1 MAIVSSNP
9 CTGAV
14 IQRFEADD
22 AAVLEAQVA
31 GAARAFDAWRRRDIG
46 HRAVILQE
54 VAQLLRARDR
64 QWASLMTA
72 EMGKPL
78 GQAIAEARKC
88 AWVCD
93 YYAEHAEQFLASRT
107 VATEAS
113 ASYVRYDPLGVIL
126 GVMPWNFP
134 LWQVLRYAAPTL
146 MAGNTTVMK
155 HASNVPRTAL
165 ALEKLFKE
173 AGAPAGVFTTLLI
186 DGPRCEALIA
196 DPRIAA
202 VSLTGSEAVGR
213 RVGAAAGAAL
223 KPAVLELGGSDPFI
237 VLRDADVPRAAQV
250 AASARMLNNGQSCIA
265 AKRFIVVRAVAEAFT
280 EAFRAALAAEVMG
293 DPLDEAT
300 TLGPMAR
307 GDLRA
312 ELHDQVERSRAAGA
326 RVILGGVLPEGP
338 GYFYPATLLIEVDPS
353 HAVASEET
361 FGPAAAVLVV
371 DDEEQAIALA
381 NDSPYGLGA
390 SLWTADIQRAHALAG
405 RIEAGAVFVNDL
417 TKSDP
422 RLPFGG
428 IKASG
433 FGREL
438 SQEGLRAFV
447 NTKTVV
453 VA

>member
-1 MAIVSSNP
+1 MAIVSRNP
-9 CTGAV
+9 STGA
-14 IQRFEADD
+14 IIHAYEADD
-22 AAVLEAQVA
+22 SALVEAKVAEAAD
-31 GAARAFDAWRRRDIG
+31 AFEDWRGRDFDY
-46 HRAVILQE
+46 RAVVIE
-54 VAQLLRARDR
+54 KVAQALRAKDR
-64 QWASLMTA
+64 QWATIMST
-72 EMGKPL
+72 EMGKPIT
-78 GQAIAEARKC
+78 QAVAEVRKC

-93 YYAEHAEQFLASRT
+93 YYAEHAELFLASRP

-113 ASYVRYDPLGVIL
+113 ASYVRYDPLGVVL
-126 GVMPWNFP
+126 GIMPWNFP

-146 MAGNTTVMK
+146 MAGNTTIMK

-165 ALEKLFKE
+165 AIQELFAE
-173 AGAPAGVFTTLLI
+173 AGAPEGVFTTLLI
-186 DGPRCEALIA
+186 GGSRCEALIA
-196 DPRIAA
+196 DPRVAA

-213 RVGAAAGAAL
+213 KVGAAAGAAI
-223 KPAVLELGGSDPFI
+223 KPAVLELGGQDPFI
-237 VLRDADVPRAAQV
+237 VLRDADVERAAKV
-250 AASARMLNNGQSCIA
+250 AAAARMLNNGQSCIA
-265 AKRFIVVRAVAEAFT
+265 AKRFIVVKEVAEAFT
-280 EAFRAALAAEVMG
+280 EAFYAALAAEVMG
-293 DPLDEAT
+293 DPLEETT

-326 RVILGGVLPEGP
+326 NVLLGGELPEGP
-338 GYFYPATLLIEVDPS
+338 GYFYPATLLVDVDPS

-361 FGPAAAVLVV
+361 FGPAAALLVV
-371 DDEEQAIALA
+371 GDEEQAIALA

-390 SLWTADIQRAHALAG
+390 SLWTADITRAHALAG
-405 RIEAGAVFVNDL
+405 RIESGAVFVNDL

-433 FGREL
+433 YGREL
-438 SQEGLRAFV
+438 GEEGLKAFV